1 MEMTFRLQAFEG
13 PLDLLLHLIDINKID
28 IYDIPIVTITDQYLA
43 YIHEMQT
50 EDMDVTSDFLV
61 MAATLLRI
69 KSQMLLP
76 VEKAEA
82 EESGEDPRLE
92 LVRRL
97 VEYKMFRFIAGEL
110 QDDAFE
116 AAKRTFKSMT
126 IPRDMVYTPPPV
138 DLKALVGDTTIS
150 QLRDIF
156 EDVMRRQQDKI
167 DPTRSR
173 YGEIVQE
180 PVNLADRMSDIRT
193 RIRRQKKSFSFR
205 KLLTEQATKEDV
217 IVTFLA
223 ILELMKDGTIV
234 ISQAHLFD
242 DIEILPSEQA
252 AQETAQT

>member
-126 IPRDMVYTPPPV
+126 IP
-138 DLKALVGDTTIS
+138 
-150 QLRDIF
+150 
-156 EDVMRRQQDKI
+156 
-167 DPTRSR
+167 
-173 YGEIVQE
+173 
-180 PVNLADRMSDIRT
+180 
-193 RIRRQKKSFSFR
+193 
-205 KLLTEQATKEDV
+205 
-217 IVTFLA
+217 
-223 ILELMKDGTIV
+223 
-234 ISQAHLFD
+234 
-242 DIEILPSEQA
+242 
-252 AQETAQT
+252 